1 MMRHLSG
8 LLALLLIALVGCST
22 SPPARNG
29 SPELVTEGYPMFQ
42 ARLAAGADCPE
53 LFEIRNEVRR
63 ADPASAD
70 RMNEDLRSI
79 GCFSSTSSRTKGEP
93 ATESLAVED
102 DTDESNFATTA
113 DPEISTSRQVD
124 ESVDNSGQEQECDA
138 LGIGEE
144 EVFAELVCSV
154 APDYEFHPEVVHSF
168 GSGGIDVFIPED
180 EGRKFQA
187 NRAKLTAA
195 TQALTEWAKRKYT
208 KFNMVEVTIV
218 SGDVKIA
225 QGQKLGTR
233 DTTVTLY

>member
-93 ATESLAVED
+93 ATE
-102 DTDESNFATTA
+102 
-113 DPEISTSRQVD
+113 R
-124 ESVDNSGQEQECDA
+124 
-138 LGIGEE
+138 LGG
-144 EVFAELVCSV
+144 
-154 APDYEFHPEVVHSF
+154 
-168 GSGGIDVFIPED
+168 
-180 EGRKFQA
+180 
-187 NRAKLTAA
+187 
-195 TQALTEWAKRKYT
+195 
-208 KFNMVEVTIV
+208 
-218 SGDVKIA
+218 
-225 QGQKLGTR
+225 
-233 DTTVTLY
+233 

>member
-1 MMRHLSG
+1 
-8 LLALLLIALVGCST
+8 
-22 SPPARNG
+22 
-29 SPELVTEGYPMFQ
+29 
-42 ARLAAGADCPE
+42 
-53 LFEIRNEVRR
+53 
-63 ADPASAD
+63 
-70 RMNEDLRSI
+70 MNEDLRSI
-79 GCFSSTSSRTKGEP
+79 GCFSSTSSRTNGEP

-113 DPEISTSRQVD
+113 EPDISTSRRVD
-124 ESVDNSGQEQECDA
+124 ESVDDSGQECDA

-154 APDYEFHPEVVHSF
+154 APDYGFHPEEVHSY

-187 NRAKLTAA
+187 NRAELTAA

-208 KFNMVEVTIV
+208 RFNIVEVTIV
-218 SGDVKIA
+218 SGGVKIA

-233 DTTVTLY
+233 DTTVALY